1 MRNNPNSKRLCRWP
15 GWSWLLG
22 VIMLAVLV
30 ACRHGGAGLE
40 QKDAKA
46 KPSAAGASI
55 QTNQPPSKTPS
66 ASGKKKLAGP
76 APKAAKTTTAA
87 KKTTV
92 AKAGEKP
99 AAAGAPAQTS
109 SAASTPAATTATPDG
124 DSGGSLLGG
133 NVGVSVEHDE
143 EIRRI
148 MSLARSDKWEEAED
162 RAAALYAIDP
172 KDPAVQRIYSYVKT
186 EGPKRREKA
195 LEDKIRDVT
204 SRDSRFNPTLGSLLT
219 DRKSRG
225 LPPRSDLREAIE
237 KIKAR
242 PYIPETFGK
251 TIQAKGLMEDID
263 VSKGKMAAILDKQIE
278 VHLDNVTLE
287 NIIFNIGQAEGINF
301 IADKSIPAFQQ
312 KLSVNLKNV
321 RLGELLNYV
330 SRNLAVQFQVGGD
343 LIWIVDGKDTNKVQ
357 TETRFYRLRK
367 GFIRPAQFGVSDSTK
382 TTVVANNVS
391 TETDVQKFENF
402 VRDGAPDQTALES
415 AIRIFCKGVKF
426 QIDYERNIVVARGTV
441 PQLDT
446 LESIIKELDKPLQQV
461 LIEARFITVSEPT
474 FLQLG
479 VAWETGR
486 DPKTSG
492 RSATDYT
499 GLGEDVGMGYEQ
511 TWYGVLG
518 RTSLSAT
525 LTAIDQSGESEML
538 SAPSVTLVNNLP
550 ATISDGKIQYY
561 YEEYSV
567 TQQILEE
574 RSMSTLVP
582 TGKPTQVTSGVT
594 LDVLASVGGDGKS
607 IFLALR
613 PKVTQD
619 VKLVTFAT
627 VTDRDDSGVVTS
639 TFDLKLP
646 EKREQTLATRV
657 VVKSGQ
663 TVVLG
668 GVSSREQRTFVES
681 TPILGNIPIIGA
693 AFRRRTEIDNPR
705 FLLVFVT
712 ATLISE
718 NGEFIVSADAQ

>member
-1 MRNNPNSKRLCRWP
+1 MRNNQNPKRLCRWP

-22 VIMLAVLV
+22 VIMLAALA

-46 KPSAAGASI
+46 QPAATAGAQ
-55 QTNQPPSKTPS
+55 QTNQPPAKAQPVP
-66 ASGKKKLAGP
+66 ANKKLAGP
-76 APKAAKTTTAA
+76 APKSANTTAA
-87 KKTTV
+87 TKKTVVT
-92 AKAGEKP
+92 KAGDKP
-99 AAAGAPAQTS
+99 VAAGAPTQ
-109 SAASTPAATTATPDG
+109 STTTTTTTTTTASD
-124 DSGGSLLGG
+124 DSSGGGLFGG
-133 NVGVSVEHDE
+133 NVGVSEDHDE
-143 EIRRI
+143 EIRHI

-195 LEDKIRDVT
+195 LEDKIRDVA
-204 SRDSRFNPTLGSLLT
+204 SRDSRFNPTLESLLT
-219 DRKSRG
+219 DRKSKG

-321 RLGELLNYV
+321 RLAELLNYV

-367 GFIRPAQFGVSDSTK
+367 GFVRPAQFGMSDATK
-382 TTVVANNVS
+382 TTVTANNVS
-391 TETDVQKFENF
+391 TVTEVQKFENF
-402 VRDGAPDQTALES
+402 VRDGAPDKTSIEN

-426 QIDYERNIVVARGTV
+426 QVDYERNVIVARGTA

-446 LESIIKELDKPLQQV
+446 LESIIKELDKPMQQV

-486 DPKTSG
+486 DLKTSG

-499 GLGEDVGMGYEQ
+499 GLGEEVGMGYEQ

-538 SAPSVTLVNNLP
+538 SAPSVTLINNLP